1 MMKHILI
8 TGGGTGIGRALAE
21 RFAAKGWRVTI
32 VGRRLELLQEVA
44 RDYPDKISI
53 ISADVGSIQDRQKIV
68 AEAKGTL
75 DLLVHNAA
83 VLGPVGPILDQS
95 PEDWKSHMATNVEGP
110 LFLTQALL
118 PNLVENS
125 RVVNISSGA
134 AHQGIPGWGM
144 YCTSKAALFMLGQLL
159 KDELAQRNIWFG
171 SVRPGIVDTPMQAE
185 IRALEPENFPMVE
198 QFRQYKAT
206 GALVTSELVAQYLE
220 WLLLE
225 VSGPQLGERE
235 WDIRDAEWQS
245 AWQKLV

>member
-8 TGGGTGIGRALAE
+8 TGGGTGIGRALAG
-21 RFAAKGWRVTI
+21 RFADKGWRVTI
-32 VGRRLELLQEVA
+32 VGRRLNLLQEVA

-68 AEAKGTL
+68 SEAKGTL

-118 PNLVENS
+118 LKLVENS

-159 KDELAQRNIWFG
+159 KDELAKRNIWFG

-185 IRALEPENFPMVE
+185 IRALEPKDFPMVE

-245 AWQKLV
+245 AWQKLA

>member
-225 VSGPQLGERE
+225 VSGPQLVERE

-245 AWQKLV
+245 AWQKLA

>member
-1 MMKHILI
+1 MKHILI
-8 TGGGTGIGRALAE
+8 TGGGTGIGRALAV
-21 RFAAKGWRVTI
+21 RFADKGWRVTI
-32 VGRRLELLQEVA
+32 VGRRLNLLQEVA

-68 AEAKGTL
+68 SEAKGTL

>member
-198 QFRQYKAT
+198 QFQQYKAT

-245 AWQKLV
+245 AWQKLA

>member
-1 MMKHILI
+1 MKHILI

-32 VGRRLELLQEVA
+32 VGRRLNLLQEVA

>member
-1 MMKHILI
+1 MKHILI

-21 RFAAKGWRVTI
+21 RFVAKGWQVTI

-53 ISADVGSIQDRQKIV
+53 ISADVGRNQDRQKIV
-68 AEAKGTL
+68 SEAKGTL

-159 KDELAQRNIWFG
+159 KDELAQKNIWFG

-185 IRALEPENFPMVE
+185 IRALEPEDFPMVE

-225 VSGPQLGERE
+225 VSGPQLGEQE

-245 AWQKLV
+245 AWQKLA

>member
-1 MMKHILI
+1 MKHILI

-21 RFAAKGWRVTI
+21 RFVAKGWQVTI

-53 ISADVGSIQDRQKIV
+53 ISADVGRNQDRQKIV
-68 AEAKGTL
+68 SEAKGTL

-159 KDELAQRNIWFG
+159 KDELAQRKIWFG

-185 IRALEPENFPMVE
+185 IRALEPEDFPMVE

-245 AWQKLV
+245 AWQKLA

>member
-1 MMKHILI
+1 MKHILI
-8 TGGGTGIGRALAE
+8 TGGGTGIGRALAG
-21 RFAAKGWRVTI
+21 RFADKGWRVTI
-32 VGRRLELLQEVA
+32 VGRRLNLLQEVA

-68 AEAKGTL
+68 SEAKGTL

-245 AWQKLV
+245 AWQKLA

>member
-1 MMKHILI
+1 MKHILI

-118 PNLVENS
+118 PKLVENS

-185 IRALEPENFPMVE
+185 IRALEPEDFPMVE
-198 QFRQYKAT
+198 QFRKYKAT

-245 AWQKLV
+245 AWQKLA

>member
-1 MMKHILI
+1 MKHILI

-118 PNLVENS
+118 PKLVENS

>member
-1 MMKHILI
+1 MKHILI

-32 VGRRLELLQEVA
+32 VGRRLNLLQEVA

-68 AEAKGTL
+68 SEAKGTL

-118 PNLVENS
+118 PKLVENS

>member
-8 TGGGTGIGRALAE
+8 TGGGTGIGRALAG
-21 RFAAKGWRVTI
+21 RFADKGWRVTI
-32 VGRRLELLQEVA
+32 VGRRLNLLQEVA

-68 AEAKGTL
+68 SEAKGTL

-235 WDIRDAEWQS
+235 WDIRDSEWQS
-245 AWQKLV
+245 AWQKLA

>member
-1 MMKHILI
+1 MRKKILI

-21 RFAAKGWRVTI
+21 RFAAKGWQVTI
-32 VGRRLELLQEVA
+32 IGRRLDLLQEVVNE
-44 RDYPDKISI
+44 YPDSI
-53 ISADVGSIQDRQKIV
+53 KAISADVGKIQDRQKIV
-68 AEAKGTL
+68 AEAKGAL
-75 DLLVHNAA
+75 NLLVHNAA
-83 VLGPVGPILDQS
+83 VLGPVGPILAQNPD
-95 PEDWKSHMATNVEGP
+95 DWRSHMATNVEGP

-118 PNLVENS
+118 PSLVANS
-125 RVVNISSGA
+125 RVVHISSGA

-144 YCTSKAALFMLGQLL
+144 YCTSKAALFMLGQLI

-225 VSGPQLGERE
+225 VPGPQLGEQE

-245 AWQKLV
+245 AWQKLA

>member
-1 MMKHILI
+1 MKKQILI

-21 RFAAKGWRVTI
+21 RFADKGWQVTI
-32 VGRRLELLQEVA
+32 VGRRLDLLQEVVNE
-44 RDYPDKISI
+44 YPDRIKG
-53 ISADVGSIQDRQKIV
+53 ISADVGKIQDRQKIV
-68 AEAKGTL
+68 AEANGAF

-83 VLGPVGPILDQS
+83 VLGPVGPILAQYV
-95 PEDWKSHMATNVEGP
+95 EDWRSHMATNVEGP
-110 LFLTQALL
+110 LFLTQAFL
-118 PNLVENS
+118 PSLVENS
-125 RVVNISSGA
+125 RVVHISSGA

-185 IRALEPENFPMVE
+185 IRALKPENFPMVE

-225 VSGPQLGERE
+225 VPGPQLGERE

-245 AWQKLV
+245 AWQKLA

>member
-1 MMKHILI
+1 MKHILI

-134 AHQGIPGWGM
+134 AHQGISGWGM

-245 AWQKLV
+245 AWQKLA

>member
-1 MMKHILI
+1 MKHILI

-95 PEDWKSHMATNVEGP
+95 PEDWKSHMETNVEGP

>member
-1 MMKHILI
+1 MKHILI
-8 TGGGTGIGRALAE
+8 TGGGTGIGRALAG
-21 RFAAKGWRVTI
+21 RFADKGWRVTI
-32 VGRRLELLQEVA
+32 VGRRLNLLQEVA

-68 AEAKGTL
+68 SEAKGTL

-118 PNLVENS
+118 LKLVENS

-245 AWQKLV
+245 AWQKLA

>member
-1 MMKHILI
+1 MKHILI

-185 IRALEPENFPMVE
+185 IRALKPENFPMVE

>member
-1 MMKHILI
+1 MKHILI

-21 RFAAKGWRVTI
+21 RFAAKGWQVTI

-53 ISADVGSIQDRQKIV
+53 ISADVGRNQDRQKIV
-68 AEAKGTL
+68 SEAKGTL

-245 AWQKLV
+245 AWQKLA

>member
-1 MMKHILI
+1 MKHILI

-21 RFAAKGWRVTI
+21 RFADKGWRVTI
-32 VGRRLELLQEVA
+32 VGRRLNLLQEVA

-53 ISADVGSIQDRQKIV
+53 ITADVGRNQDRQKIV

-171 SVRPGIVDTPMQAE
+171 SVRPGIVDTPMQEE
-185 IRALEPENFPMVE
+185 IRALKPESFPMVE

-225 VSGPQLGERE
+225 VPGPQLGEQE

-245 AWQKLV
+245 AWQKLA

>member
-1 MMKHILI
+1 MKHILI

-21 RFAAKGWRVTI
+21 RFAYKGWRVTI

-44 RDYPDKISI
+44 QEYPDKITFV
-53 ISADVGSIQDRQKIV
+53 SADVGSIQDRQKIV

-118 PNLVENS
+118 PNLAENS
-125 RVVNISSGA
+125 RVVHISSGA

-206 GALVTSELVAQYLE
+206 GTLVTSELVAQYLE

-245 AWQKLV
+245 AWQNLA

>member
-1 MMKHILI
+1 MKHILI

-21 RFAAKGWRVTI
+21 RFAAKGSRVTI

>member
-1 MMKHILI
+1 MKHILI

-185 IRALEPENFPMVE
+185 IRALEPEDFPMVE

-245 AWQKLV
+245 AWQKLA

>member
-1 MMKHILI
+1 MKHILI
-8 TGGGTGIGRALAE
+8 TGGGTGIGRALAG
-21 RFAAKGWRVTI
+21 RFADKGWRVTI
-32 VGRRLELLQEVA
+32 VGRRLNLLQEVA
-44 RDYPDKISI
+44 RDYPDKISS

-68 AEAKGTL
+68 SEAKGTL

-118 PNLVENS
+118 LKLVENS

-185 IRALEPENFPMVE
+185 IRALEPKDFPMVE

-245 AWQKLV
+245 AWQKLA

>member
-1 MMKHILI
+1 MKHILI

-159 KDELAQRNIWFG
+159 KDELAPRNIWFG

-245 AWQKLV
+245 AWQKLA

>member
-1 MMKHILI
+1 MKHILI
-8 TGGGTGIGRALAE
+8 TGGGTGIGRALAG
-21 RFAAKGWRVTI
+21 RFADKGWRVTI
-32 VGRRLELLQEVA
+32 VGRRLNLLQEVA

-68 AEAKGTL
+68 SEAKGTL

-125 RVVNISSGA
+125 RVIYISSGA

-185 IRALEPENFPMVE
+185 IRALGPKDFPMVE

-245 AWQKLV
+245 AWQKLA

>member
-1 MMKHILI
+1 MKHILI
-8 TGGGTGIGRALAE
+8 TGGGTGIGRALAG
-21 RFAAKGWRVTI
+21 RFADKGWRVTI
-32 VGRRLELLQEVA
+32 VGRRLNLLQEVA

-68 AEAKGTL
+68 SEAKGTL

-118 PNLVENS
+118 LKLVENS

-134 AHQGIPGWGM
+134 AHQGIAGWGM

-185 IRALEPENFPMVE
+185 IRALEPKDFPMVE

-245 AWQKLV
+245 AWQKLA

>member
-1 MMKHILI
+1 MKHILI
-8 TGGGTGIGRALAE
+8 TGGGTGIGRALAG
-21 RFAAKGWRVTI
+21 RFADKGWRVTI
-32 VGRRLELLQEVA
+32 VGRRLNLLQEVA

-68 AEAKGTL
+68 SEAKGTL

-118 PNLVENS
+118 PKLVENS

-185 IRALEPENFPMVE
+185 IRALEPEDFPMVE

-245 AWQKLV
+245 AWQKLA

>member
-1 MMKHILI
+1 
-8 TGGGTGIGRALAE
+8 
-21 RFAAKGWRVTI
+21 VTI

>member
-1 MMKHILI
+1 MQHILI

>member
-1 MMKHILI
+1 MKHILI

-198 QFRQYKAT
+198 QFRQHKAT

-245 AWQKLV
+245 AWQKLA

>member
-8 TGGGTGIGRALAE
+8 TGGGTGIGRALAG
-21 RFAAKGWRVTI
+21 RFADKGWRVTI
-32 VGRRLELLQEVA
+32 VGRRLNLLQEVA

-68 AEAKGTL
+68 SEAKGTL

-118 PNLVENS
+118 LKLVENS

-185 IRALEPENFPMVE
+185 IRALAPKDFPMVE

-245 AWQKLV
+245 AWQKLA

>member
-1 MMKHILI
+1 
-8 TGGGTGIGRALAE
+8 
-21 RFAAKGWRVTI
+21 
-32 VGRRLELLQEVA
+32 
-44 RDYPDKISI
+44 
-53 ISADVGSIQDRQKIV
+53 
-68 AEAKGTL
+68 
-75 DLLVHNAA
+75 
-83 VLGPVGPILDQS
+83 
-95 PEDWKSHMATNVEGP
+95 
-110 LFLTQALL
+110 LTQALL

-134 AHQGIPGWGM
+134 AHQGISGWGM

-235 WDIRDAEWQS
+235 WDIRDSEWQS
-245 AWQKLV
+245 AWQKII

>member
-1 MMKHILI
+1 MKKHILI
-8 TGGGTGIGRALAE
+8 TGGGTGIGRALAK
-21 RFAAKGWRVTI
+21 RFADKGWLVTI
-32 VGRRLELLQEVA
+32 VGRRVELLKEVA
-44 RDYPDKISI
+44 QEHPNKIIS
-53 ISADVGSIQDRQKIV
+53 ISADVGKIQDREKIV

-83 VLGPVGPILDQS
+83 VLGPVGPILDQN
-95 PEDWKSHMATNVEGP
+95 PEDWRTHMAINVEGP

-125 RVVNISSGA
+125 RVVHISSGA

-144 YCTSKAALFMLGQLL
+144 YCTSKAALLMLGQLL

-185 IRALEPENFPMVE
+185 IRSLEPENFPMVE

-206 GALVTSELVAQYLE
+206 GSLVTSELVAQYLE

-225 VSGPQLGERE
+225 ISGPQLGERE

-245 AWQKLV
+245 TWQKLA

>member
-1 MMKHILI
+1 MKHILI
-8 TGGGTGIGRALAE
+8 TGGGTGIGRALAG
-21 RFAAKGWRVTI
+21 RFADKGWRVTI
-32 VGRRLELLQEVA
+32 VGRRLNLLQEVA

-53 ISADVGSIQDRQKIV
+53 ITADVGRNQDRQKIV

-185 IRALEPENFPMVE
+185 IRALEPERFPMVE

-206 GALVTSELVAQYLE
+206 GALVTSELVAQYLD

-245 AWQKLV
+245 AWQKLA

>member
-1 MMKHILI
+1 MKHILI

-21 RFAAKGWRVTI
+21 RFADKGWRVTI
-32 VGRRLELLQEVA
+32 VGRRLNLLQEVA

-53 ISADVGSIQDRQKIV
+53 ITADVGRNQDRQKIV

-185 IRALEPENFPMVE
+185 IRALEPESFPMVE

-206 GALVTSELVAQYLE
+206 GALVTSELVAQYLD

-245 AWQKLV
+245 AWQKLA

>member
-1 MMKHILI
+1 MKHILI

-32 VGRRLELLQEVA
+32 VGRRLELLQQVA
-44 RDYPDKISI
+44 QDYPDKISI
-53 ISADVGSIQDRQKIV
+53 ISADVGRNQDRQKIV
-68 AEAKGTL
+68 SEAKGTL

-235 WDIRDAEWQS
+235 WDIRDVEWQS
-245 AWQKLV
+245 AWQKIV

>member
-8 TGGGTGIGRALAE
+8 TGGGTGIGRALAG
-21 RFAAKGWRVTI
+21 RFADKGWRVTI
-32 VGRRLELLQEVA
+32 VGRRLNLLQEVA

-68 AEAKGTL
+68 SEAKGTL

-118 PNLVENS
+118 LKLVENS

-185 IRALEPENFPMVE
+185 IRALEPKDFPMVE

-245 AWQKLV
+245 AWQKLA